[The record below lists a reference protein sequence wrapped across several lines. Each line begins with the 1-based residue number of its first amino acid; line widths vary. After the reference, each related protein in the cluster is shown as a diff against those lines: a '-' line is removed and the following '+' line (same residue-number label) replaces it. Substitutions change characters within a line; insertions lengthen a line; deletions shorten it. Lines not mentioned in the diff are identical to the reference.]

1 MAIMETNT
9 QAIRAS
15 ATLNARVR
23 LMGGNFN
30 PLTRFPAHGQRKALH
45 ANEPPRVRYR
55 FSARTKEGEMRSGFL
70 QASSPEDARR
80 QLERRGL
87 ELLDLE
93 EVRSEAPV
101 HVEPKAPLP
110 PSRSRP
116 VSDPWW
122 KRIDWNRFEWSRL
135 LLGLL
140 ALALLGGVVRL
151 AVGWLLADRTYH
163 MKFTGQVVFNTRR
176 KLAADFSK
184 RARPTIWL
192 PKPRWF
198 IFSNGRVVHY
208 VEKGKFEDV
217 DRKARVSYQMGAE
230 GSYTI
235 DVEVALAAKPEEAH
249 LSFRAPGF
257 RRATRPVKFQV
268 KDHQFQAQVPK
279 ISLAPRATRRGS
291 TGRRS
296 RSQSPRTTSTPTAR

>member
-1 MAIMETNT
+1 MDWKIPPVAALPCP
-9 QAIRAS
+9 Q
-15 ATLNARVR
+15 
-23 LMGGNFN
+23 
-30 PLTRFPAHGQRKALH
+30 HQRKALQ
-45 ANEPPRVRYR
+45 ANETCEVRYR

-93 EVRSEAPV
+93 EVRGEAPV
-101 HVEPKAPLP
+101 HVEPKASAPGSLP
-110 PSRSRP
+110 RA

-122 KRIDWNRFEWSRL
+122 KRIEWNRFDGTRL

-140 ALALLGGVVRL
+140 ALGLLVGVGRL
-151 AVGWLLADRTYH
+151 AMGWLLADRTYH

-176 KLAADFSK
+176 KLAPDFSK

-249 LSFRAPGF
+249 IAFRAPGF
-257 RRATRPVKFQV
+257 RRASKSVKFQV

-291 TGRRS
+291 PGGRS
-296 RSQSPRTTSTPTAR
+296 RSRSPRTTNTPTAR